1 MIELSDTVA
10 PETVTIT
17 ALVKVT
23 REITVE
29 ARGEGHARVIAKDQ
43 ASASKE
49 SHEWTCPDGTKTIID
64 AKDIER
70 IIG

>member
-10 PETVTIT
+10 PETITIT

-29 ARGEGHARVIAKDQ
+29 ARGEGHAREIAKNMARD
-43 ASASKE
+43 SRD
-49 SHEWTCPDGTKTIID
+49 SHEWTLGDGTKATI
-64 AKDIER
+64 AFADIER
-70 IIG
+70 IVG